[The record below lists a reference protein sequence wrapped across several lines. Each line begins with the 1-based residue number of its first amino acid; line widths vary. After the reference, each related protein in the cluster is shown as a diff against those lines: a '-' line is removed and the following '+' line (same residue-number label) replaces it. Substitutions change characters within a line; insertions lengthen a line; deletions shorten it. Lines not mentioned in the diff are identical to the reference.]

1 MSTDK
6 TREYAARV
14 INAYNSGLR
23 NYMGIEVARLAREL
37 GVMFQYNPRKG
48 KIEPEEKNEQTAGG
62 D

>member
-6 TREYAARV
+6 TREYAVRV

-23 NYMGIEVARLAREL
+23 GYMGIEVARLAREL
-37 GVMFQYNPRKG
+37 GVMYQYNSRTG
-48 KIEPEEKNEQTAGG
+48 RIEPEERNEQTAGG